1 VTYPLGPNRYGKTAV
16 RLATVARDGDRHRFT
31 DLDLEVLLEGDF
43 EAAHTAGDN
52 ATVLPT
58 DTMRGTCTALARDG
72 VEHVAIYLQRVV
84 DRLFVASPA
93 VTRIRMRAISHP
105 WERIEVGGAPH
116 PHAFRPA
123 AGGSSITTLIEERGM
138 PSVVMGGVQ
147 GLRLLKTTGSAF
159 SGYPKDQYTTLPET
173 RDRIM
178 ATTVEAAWGT
188 TEADLDHTRLAVD
201 VPVTFS
207 AAFATH
213 DTSESL
219 QHTLHTMGSA
229 VLDAHPEVTWIRF
242 RMPNEHHNLA
252 DLSPYGLD
260 NPNRV
265 YVVAGD
271 PSGLI
276 EGVVTREGV
285 EPPAAW

>member
-16 RLATVARDGDRHRFT
+16 RLATVTRDGERHRFT

-43 EAAHTAGDN
+43 RTAFTEGDN
-52 ATVLPT
+52 SAVLPT
-58 DTMRGTCTALARDG
+58 DTMRGTCTALAREG
-72 VEHVAIYLQRVV
+72 VDHVAAYLQRVV

-93 VTRIRMRAISHP
+93 VERIRMRAISHP
-105 WERIEVGGAPH
+105 WERIDVDGAPH
-116 PHAFRPA
+116 DHGFRPA
-123 AGGSSITTLIEERGM
+123 AGGSSVTTLTQERGM
-138 PSVVMGGVQ
+138 PPTVTGGIR

-159 SGYPKDQYTTLPET
+159 SGYPKDRYTTLPET
-173 RDRIM
+173 RERIM
-178 ATTVEAAWGT
+178 ATTVESTWGT
-188 TEADLDHTRLAVD
+188 TLAEVDHTALAAA
-201 VPVTFS
+201 VPATFS
-207 AAFATH
+207 ASFATH
-213 DTSESL
+213 DASESL

-252 DLSPYGLD
+252 DLAPYGLE
-260 NPNRV
+260 NPNQV

-285 EPPAAW
+285 EPPPAW

>member
-1 VTYPLGPNRYGKTAV
+1 MTYPLGQNRYGKTAV
-16 RLATVARDGDRHRFT
+16 RLATVAREGEQHTFT

-43 EAAHTAGDN
+43 AAAHVAGDN

-72 VEHVAIYLQRVV
+72 VGHVAVYVQQVV

-93 VTRIRMRAISHP
+93 VSRIRMRAVSFP
-105 WERIEVGGAPH
+105 WERLEVDGVPH
-116 PHAFRPA
+116 PHGFRPA
-123 AGGSSITTLIEERGM
+123 AGGNAVTTLVQDRGA
-138 PSVVMGGVQ
+138 PPVITGGIQ

-173 RDRIM
+173 RERIM
-178 ATTVEAAWGT
+178 ATTVEATWGT
-188 TEADLDHTRLAVD
+188 TEADVDHARLAAV
-201 VPVTFS
+201 VPATFS
-207 AAFATH
+207 ATFATH
-213 DTSESL
+213 DASESL

-229 VLDAHPEVTWIRF
+229 VLDAHAEVTWIRF

-260 NPNRV
+260 NPNEV
-265 YVVAGD
+265 FVVAGD

-285 EPPAAW
+285 EPPPAW

>member
-1 VTYPLGPNRYGKTAV
+1 VTYPLGPNRYGKTGI
-16 RLATVARDGDRHRFT
+16 RLATVTRDGDRHRFM

-43 EAAHTAGDN
+43 DAAHLAGDN
-52 ATVLPT
+52 AMVLTT
-58 DTMRGTCTALARDG
+58 DTMRGTCTALARG
-72 VEHVAIYLQRVV
+72 GIEHVAVYLQQVV
-84 DRLFVASPA
+84 DRLFVAAPA

-105 WERIEVGGAPH
+105 WEHIEVDGAPH
-116 PHAFRPA
+116 THGFRPA
-123 AGGSSITTLIEERGM
+123 PGGSPVTTLIEDRGM
-138 PSVVMGGVQ
+138 PASVMGGIQ

-159 SGYPKDQYTTLPET
+159 SGYLKDRYTTLPET

-178 ATTVEAAWGT
+178 ATTVEAMWGT
-188 TEADLDHTRLAVD
+188 VEADLDHTLLASS
-201 VPVTFS
+201 VPATFS
-207 AAFATH
+207 ASFATH
-213 DTSESL
+213 DASESL

-260 NPNRV
+260 NPDEV
-265 YVVAGD
+265 YVIAGD

-285 EPPAAW
+285 EPPPAW

>member
-1 VTYPLGPNRYGKTAV
+1 MTYPLGPNRYGKTGI

-31 DLDLEVLLEGDF
+31 DLDLAVLVEGDF
-43 EAAHTAGDN
+43 DAAHVDGDN
-52 ATVLPT
+52 TAVLPT

-72 VEHVAIYLQRVV
+72 IEHVAVYLQRVV

-93 VTRIRMRAISHP
+93 ITRIRMRAVSHP
-105 WERIEVGGAPH
+105 WERIEVDGVPH
-116 PHAFRPA
+116 THGFRPA
-123 AGGSSITTLIEERGM
+123 AGGSSVTTLTEERDR
-138 PSVVMGGVQ
+138 PPTITGGIQ

-159 SGYPKDQYTTLPET
+159 SGYPKDRYTTLPET

-178 ATTVEAAWGT
+178 ATTVESTWGT
-188 TEADLDHTRLAVD
+188 TEADLDHTALASS
-201 VPVTFS
+201 VPATFA

-213 DTSESL
+213 DASESL

-229 VLDAHPEVTWIRF
+229 VLDVHPEVTWIRF

-260 NPNRV
+260 NPNEGF
-265 YVVAGD
+265 VVAGD
-271 PSGLI
+271 TSGLI
-276 EGVVTREGV
+276 EGVVTRDGV
-285 EPPAAW
+285 QPPPAW